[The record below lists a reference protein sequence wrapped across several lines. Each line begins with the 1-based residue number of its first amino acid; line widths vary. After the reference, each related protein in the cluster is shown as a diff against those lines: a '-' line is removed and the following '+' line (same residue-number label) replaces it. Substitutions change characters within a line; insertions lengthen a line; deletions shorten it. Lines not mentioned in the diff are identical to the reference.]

1 MNTEIEEL
9 VFAIGAVV
17 ALSLAYAKGVAGT
30 QMFMAEAIIRA
41 MKIRSQ
47 YKMITNMAVGV
58 VLGVC
63 VTLVGAMWVGT
74 WDIVP
79 AGVLAGIL
87 ASTEASKLHDAKE
100 DKKVADQVDP
110 PPPVSRFPR

>member
-17 ALSLAYAKGVAGT
+17 ALSLAYAKGVAST
-30 QMFMAEAIIRA
+30 QMFMAEALIRA
-41 MKIRSQ
+41 FRVKSR
-47 YKMITNMAVGV
+47 YKMVTNMAVGI
-58 VLGVC
+58 VLGAV
-63 VTLVGAMWVGT
+63 VTLVGALWVGT

-87 ASTEASKLHDAKE
+87 ASTEASKLHDAQKAE
-100 DKKVADQVDP
+100 REAESLKRTQDKPQ
-110 PPPVSRFPR
+110 